1 MLVLCQ
7 SDLIRIDRFTCLKEN
22 NPSVSLLK
30 ENGSQIKDIT
40 AIESQESGRNYTASS
55 EY

>member
-1 MLVLCQ
+1 MLVLCY
-7 SDLIRIDRFTCLKEN
+7 SDLIHFDRFIHLKEN

-40 AIESQESGRNYTASS
+40 AIESQGFGRNYTASS